1 MKTPFYM
8 LVFKAFHAQRQK
20 NRMNMNAFRL
30 SPGQPKVLRY
40 IQNHKDCKLKDI
52 AKECD
57 VECATVSKML
67 DNLEEKGMIIRN
79 INPQNKRAYQVNL
92 TDKGRSALQKWE
104 EHCMEVEQISL
115 QGFTPEEKEQFQNY
129 LSRMYTNLTGKKIL

>member
-57 VECATVSKML
+57 IESATVSKML

-92 TDKGRSALQKWE
+92 MDKGRSALQKWE

-115 QGFTPEEKEQFQNY
+115 QDFTPEEKEQFQNY

>member
-20 NRMNMNAFRL
+20 NRANMNLFHL

-40 IQNHKDCKLKDI
+40 IQTHENCKLKDI

-57 VECATVSKML
+57 VESATVSKIL
-67 DNLEEKGMIIRN
+67 DNLADKKMIVKA
-79 INPQNKRAYQVNL
+79 INPQNKRAYQLNL
-92 TDKGRSALQKWE
+92 TETGESALKKWN
-104 EHCMEVEQISL
+104 EHCLEVEQISL
-115 QGFTPEEKEQFQNY
+115 KGFSEDEKKQFQEY
-129 LSRMYTNLTGKKIL
+129 LCRMYTNLTGKEIL

>member
-57 VECATVSKML
+57 IESATVSKIL
-67 DNLEEKGMIIRN
+67 DNLEEK
-79 INPQNKRAYQVNL
+79 K
-92 TDKGRSALQKWE
+92 ALEKWD
-104 EHCMEVEQISL
+104 EHCLEIEQISL
-115 QGFTPEEKEQFQNY
+115 KGFSEKEKQQFQEY
-129 LSRMYTNLTGKKIL
+129 LSRMYTNLTGKEIL